1 VPLRGEKYSQI
12 FSILTEKK
20 EEMAGP
26 STTSNAP
33 KQRKRVEAETSS
45 NTSTTLR
52 RAKDGSAFALCEGCN
67 KSVAVALISMHNC
80 SLDAKIRVN
89 LEAQVVE
96 TQAEAKKKP
105 AEK

>member
-1 VPLRGEKYSQI
+1 MSKPKNTVSRDQIGAITEKTSFVSLSFSSLFFSTESLKRFSSNRILEHEKYSQI

-52 RAKDGSAFALCEGCN
+52 RAKDGSAFALW
-67 KSVAVALISMHNC
+67 
-80 SLDAKIRVN
+80 
-89 LEAQVVE
+89 
-96 TQAEAKKKP
+96 
-105 AEK
+105 